1 MGYEG
6 TTFNIFQI
14 LHVVAAI
21 AAFGPLFVYPRLQR
35 AGQISTVAK
44 VHTSL
49 VIPSLVLVWVLGM
62 GLQGLSDQVIRVSH
76 LWMSLSIVVWI
87 ALVAISWFMIKP
99 ALNDNSERAGKMLS
113 AGIGMTH
120 LLLIVSLYLMVFQ
133 PGAPGA

>member
-6 TTFNIFQI
+6 TVYNIFQI
-14 LHVVAAI
+14 LHVITAI

-35 AGQISTVAK
+35 AGQTATVAK
-44 VHTSL
+44 LHNSL

-62 GLQGLSDQVIRVSH
+62 GLAGLSDQLIKVAD

-99 ALNDNSERAGKMLS
+99 ALTDESERARRLLAS
-113 AGIGMTH
+113 GIGMSH
-120 LLLIVSLYLMVFQ
+120 LLLVVALYLMVFQ
-133 PGAPGA
+133 PGA